1 MKALEKSK
9 AGVIVA
15 EVDEIGA
22 PSRGQVLIDVKA
34 ASLNRADYAV
44 SATSKGRV
52 VGSDVA
58 GIVRAAGEGVCG
70 FAVGD
75 RVCAVTSRLSGGLA
89 ELAIASETWTAHLPD
104 SMDFTEGAAIPSAGV
119 TALAAVEKIRS
130 ARRASVFVCGASGGV
145 GQYAVALAKAKGAR
159 VVAACSA
166 RNRDIALGAGADEV
180 FDYSNGLGALP
191 EKSYDAALLVNGAFK
206 SREYIRI
213 LRPGGRLILV
223 GSDAL
228 SPSMLS
234 APLHRM
240 SLSVATFFAVIGKGG
255 LQRAVDMV
263 SAAGFRPAIEEREG
277 FEGAKSA
284 LEDLGKRHPS
294 GKTVIKLAD

>member
-1 MKALEKSK
+1 MKALKKSK
-9 AGVIVA
+9 TGATVA
-15 EVDEIGA
+15 DVDEIGA
-22 PSRGQVLIDVKA
+22 PSKGQVLIDVKA
-34 ASLNRADYAV
+34 ASFNRADYAV
-44 SATSKGRV
+44 SATSKGRI

-58 GIVRAAGEGVCG
+58 GIVRAVGEGVCG

-75 RVCAVTSRLSGGLA
+75 RVCAVTSRLRGGLA
-89 ELAIASETWTAHLPD
+89 ELAVANETWTAHLPD

-119 TALAAVEKIRS
+119 TALDAVEK
-130 ARRASVFVCGASGGV
+130 ARGAEDASIFVCGASGGV
-145 GQYAVALAKAKGAR
+145 GQYAVALAKTMGAR
-159 VVAACSA
+159 VVAACSD
-166 RNRDIALGAGADEV
+166 RNRSIALGAGADEV

-213 LRPGGRLILV
+213 LRPSGRLILV

-228 SPSMLS
+228 CPSMLS
-234 APLHRM
+234 VPLHRIN
-240 SLSVATFFAVIGKGG
+240 LSVATFFAVIGKGA

-277 FEGAKSA
+277 FESAKSA
-284 LEDLGKRHPS
+284 LEDLGKRHPG